1 MISLF
6 KHYLPLSK
14 ALPFAAL
21 GQYPTPVLD
30 ACALDT
36 GNRTAGITIKQD
48 GLSGLPYG
56 GNKVR
61 KLEFLLGDA
70 LAKSKTEIFTFGG
83 AGSNHALAT
92 AIYAQQL
99 GLKAR
104 SFLIA
109 QPNSHS
115 LRNNLLRSLETGA
128 RLRHFESTAGL
139 AAGAIL
145 EAGSNLLRGKGWPYL
160 IPPGGTSAL
169 GLLGYVNAAFEIK
182 AQVDAG
188 ELQLPDVVYVASG
201 TMGTCVGLALG
212 FQMLGLNSKICSIA
226 VTDTGFSSMKKA
238 KKLFDEAN
246 ALLQKADS
254 AIPTFHFADC
264 DFELRHD
271 FFGGEY
277 GRYTKEGTAA
287 VHRMKAA
294 TGARIEGCYTGKCL
308 AALLE
313 DVQLGRLDDQQVL
326 FWNTYNATMVVSTT
340 ESQDYCRL
348 PQDFH
353 RYFDND
359 VQALD
364 RGSHPA

>member
-1 MISLF
+1 MIPLF
-6 KHYLPLSK
+6 KHYPPLSK
-14 ALPFAAL
+14 ALPFVTL

-30 ACALDT
+30 ACALDV
-36 GNRTAGITIKQD
+36 GNRTAGITVKQD

-70 LAKSKTEIFTFGG
+70 LAKDKTDIFTFGG

-99 GLKAR
+99 GLRPR

-115 LRNNLLRSLETGA
+115 VRNNLLRSLETGVQ
-128 RLRHFESTAGL
+128 LRHFESTAGL
-139 AAGAIL
+139 AAGVAL
-145 EAGSNLLRGKGWPYL
+145 EASWHLFRGKGWPYL

-169 GLLGYVNAAFEIK
+169 GLLGYVNAAFELK

-188 ELQLPDVVYVASG
+188 DLPLPDVIYVASG

-212 FQMLGLNSKICSIA
+212 FQILGLNPKICSVA
-226 VTDTGFSSMKKA
+226 VTDAGFSSINRA
-238 KKLFDEAN
+238 KKLFDGAN
-246 ALLQKADS
+246 ALLRKADS
-254 AIPTFHFADC
+254 AIPEFHFGDC

-277 GRYTKEGTAA
+277 GRYTKEGADA
-287 VHRMKAA
+287 VERMKVA
-294 TGARIEGCYTGKCL
+294 TGTGIEGCYTGKCL

-313 DVQLGRLDDQQVL
+313 DLHLGRLADQQVL
-326 FWNTYNATMVVSTT
+326 FWNTYNATTFAGSIA
-340 ESQDYCRL
+340 SQDYRRL
-348 PQDFH
+348 PRDFH

-359 VQALD
+359 VQELD
-364 RGSHPA
+364 RGR